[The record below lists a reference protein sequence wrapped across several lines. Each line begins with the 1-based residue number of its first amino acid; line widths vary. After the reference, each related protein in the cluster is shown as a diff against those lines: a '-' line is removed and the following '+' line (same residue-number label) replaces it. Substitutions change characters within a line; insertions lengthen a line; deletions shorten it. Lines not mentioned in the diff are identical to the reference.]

1 MLVNNNWK
9 NTKTLSLQRCT
20 FFYLIELRLN
30 PYVLW
35 KKSVTVFAQSFFFSF
50 QDRTAKMLESYVTP
64 LLMSYVNKYIKNLKP
79 SDLQLSLWG
88 GDVVLSKL
96 DLKLDVLEQ
105 VKYFKLFFAV
115 LTLIEALFWIST
127 CLGGVLHV
135 RLQGKI
141 RLLKQR
147 ELVPEWT
154 KERSSATSVKA
165 SVMLSWQR
173 PALTI

>member
-1 MLVNNNWK
+1 
-9 NTKTLSLQRCT
+9 
-20 FFYLIELRLN
+20 
-30 PYVLW
+30 
-35 KKSVTVFAQSFFFSF
+35 
-50 QDRTAKMLESYVTP
+50 MLESYVTP

-105 VKYFKLFFAV
+105 VKYFKCALAV
-115 LTLIEALFWIST
+115 LTLIVALFWIST
-127 CLGGVLHV
+127 CLGVVLHV

-147 ELVPEWT
+147 KHVPEWT
-154 KERSSATSVKA
+154 KQRKEAWLLQWKH
-165 SVMLSWQR
+165 LSCFHDKGQPWQSKEENQR
-173 PALTI
+173 KHTETCNLYFIQELKLKVNIDFGPCFLCQP